1 MIIRSQ
7 SSSACDRFLCLLTV
21 AAVLMFVARPAV
33 AEPAPAPQQQNSML
47 TGAVYD
53 GSGLPLIGA
62 LIAVA
67 IPGSEQ
73 PTALTASDARGH
85 FAVSLTPGV
94 YTLMA
99 RSFGHVAAVLQ
110 GVQMPR
116 AEPVRMQLRS
126 ERQVISLL
134 SDNAPLDIGYAFRP
148 RVRDVLRG
156 TESTLDAGGVTET
169 NAAER

>member
-1 MIIRSQ
+1 MITRSH
-7 SSSACDRFLCLLTV
+7 SSSASARFLCLLTV
-21 AAVLMFVARPAV
+21 AALLVFAAQPAV
-33 AEPAPAPQQQNSML
+33 AGPEPAPQRQDSML

-67 IPGSEQ
+67 IPGSER

-85 FAVSLTPGV
+85 FSVSLMPGV

-126 ERQVISLL
+126 ERQVKLK
-134 SDNAPLDIGYAFRP
+134 NK
-148 RVRDVLRG
+148 
-156 TESTLDAGGVTET
+156 TDAQPWS
-169 NAAER
+169 